1 MPDDLRTQD
10 AISTAI
16 VDAITREAHQQGI
29 AGALYVEALGTQL
42 AVQLLRRY
50 AGVTFRAP
58 VASGCLSRRQ
68 VGRLLEYIEARLN
81 EPISLDDLAT
91 VVGMGVCTFSRH
103 FRETLGRAPH
113 AFVIDRRV
121 EGAKRM
127 LSQGDLAVKE
137 VASSCG
143 FADQAH
149 LTRVFR
155 CRLGTTPAQ
164 LRRESRV

>member
-1 MPDDLRTQD
+1 
-10 AISTAI
+10 
-16 VDAITREAHQQGI
+16 
-29 AGALYVEALGTQL
+29 
-42 AVQLLRRY
+42 
-50 AGVTFRAP
+50 
-58 VASGCLSRRQ
+58 
-68 VGRLLEYIEARLN
+68 
-81 EPISLDDLAT
+81 
-91 VVGMGVCTFSRH
+91 MGVCTFSRH

-121 EGAKRM
+121 ERAKRL

-164 LRRESRV
+164 LRRGSRD